1 MCNEAFSRGFP
12 KGDWYLFVYF
22 DTCSVN
28 STAYINGMRD
38 VFGPRLRCVSYSY
51 HAVRC

>member
-22 DTCSVN
+22 DTCSVKQYGIYKWY
-28 STAYINGMRD
+28 A
-38 VFGPRLRCVSYSY
+38 
-51 HAVRC
+51 

>member
-22 DTCSVN
+22 DTRKMMVLN
-28 STAYINGMRD
+28 AY
-38 VFGPRLRCVSYSY
+38 L
-51 HAVRC
+51 